1 VLLQMMQKQ
10 QLDEKKVALLEAN
23 NVDEMYET
31 LAIYEQKVPTADQVK
46 HDDLREGL
54 QLFLQE
60 LVAVRAGTDTL
71 TIFLLRSPE
80 KHAHWCLLLCD
91 SIGNNACGVCVPRL
105 GCTSSSMLD
114 MIRLHGGM
122 LHSTLLLAA

>member
-1 VLLQMMQKQ
+1 MSDMVAVLLQVMQKQ
-10 QLDEKKVALLEAN
+10 QLDEKKVVLLEAN

-60 LVAVRAGTDTL
+60 LVAVSCLMSQMLSWTIIQDT
-71 TIFLLRSPE
+71 
-80 KHAHWCLLLCD
+80 
-91 SIGNNACGVCVPRL
+91 
-105 GCTSSSMLD
+105 
-114 MIRLHGGM
+114 
-122 LHSTLLLAA
+122 TLLLRC